1 MKRNLII
8 AGVALAA
15 LIGLALR
22 PQPGQSGGAAP
33 WTREQTIASTVALA
47 REFGIDIASW
57 EFLITVEPQDDWLDL
72 RGRHPESPLLK
83 AFSGTRYNV
92 LARSPDGDSTVTA
105 ELDGTGRPMRW
116 RPRLHGDLPAGA
128 LLTREG
134 VLARFAQADASNF
147 QPLTARSDEQS
158 RRVRRPRKDD
168 DEGPRGET
176 AKWEWKD
183 PQISGLRAELIASF
197 YKGKLEE
204 VNLHHDV
211 PRSVRRN
218 ASVPGSTWKDVL
230 SGFGVFFQVCAVTG
244 AVIFVLISLTDRR
257 DHLRLALWVSVAVAL
272 FYLVCLLLGGR
283 QGYLSANW
291 DQRDFDSTSNKLG
304 FLFGL
309 FVTRP
314 LALAFPLAAG
324 FLLIRDAQIQS
335 WLSVLWL
342 TLRRKLVPSAGRE
355 IAGGVLMSAPLA
367 LLPFLVCAALP
378 MTGVRL
384 EAARPGILMDTT
396 PAMGV
401 LVRFPLLGYHLL
413 CIFAVMLPLLWR
425 PTPRLKWRLGV
436 LFVAGPLLCLARFT
450 PVSGNGYVSIAVAFA
465 MFGAWLWVYRGF
477 GLLGLMAC
485 LLGVYTLY
493 DLSALLAYPAGRLWP
508 IAQLLLV
515 WGVPLVGGLM
525 VAARPAPANVQELA
539 EEISR
544 RNDPPPGSAP
554 RSERERL
561 LTEFAVAREAQQG
574 MLPDK
579 PPSIPG
585 FSLFASCVPAREV
598 GGDLFDFLE
607 MPHGRWAMCVADVS
621 GKGVPAA
628 LYMTLTKGMLAAEQA
643 MATGILDLAG
653 AVNRQLLLAG
663 KRRTFVTLAMG
674 LLDPERRVLEV
685 LRAGHNPILWWR
697 AGLGESLYIQPK
709 GIGLGLAG
717 ERIFAKSIE
726 CQELELADGDLV
738 VFYSDGLTEAMN
750 PRQEQYGEERL
761 QSVVARAAGLDAPEL
776 AQAILEDVE
785 VFKAGAD
792 PHDDLTLVVLRCLPN
807 GESLA

>member
-1 MKRNLII
+1 MKRHLIVAGI
-8 AGVALAA
+8 ALLVLVALAVR
-15 LIGLALR
+15 LR
-22 PQPGQSGGAAP
+22 PGQGGSAAP
-33 WTREQTIASTVALA
+33 WTREQAIASTVALA
-47 REFGIDIASW
+47 HEFGIDIANW
-57 EFLITVEPQDDWLDL
+57 EFLITVQPQEDWVDL
-72 RGRHPESPLLK
+72 QSRHPESALLK
-83 AFSGTRYNV
+83 AFAGTRYHV
-92 LARSPDGDSTVTA
+92 LARSPEGGSTITA
-105 ELDGTGRPMRW
+105 ELDGTGRPLRW
-116 RPRLHGDLPAGA
+116 RPRMRGDLPAAA
-128 LLTREG
+128 LLTKEG
-134 VLARFAQADASNF
+134 VLARFG
-147 QPLTARSDEQS
+147 RSDAAQFQLMARRSEEGRGRDRRS
-158 RRVRRPRKDD
+158 RRDA
-168 DEGPRGET
+168 DEESRDNT
-176 AKWEWKD
+176 TRWEWRD
-183 PQISGLRAELIASF
+183 PQIKDLRAELIASF
-197 YKGKLEE
+197 SNGKLEE

-257 DHLRLALWVSVAVAL
+257 DHLRLALWVSITVAV

-291 DQRDFDSTSNKLG
+291 DQGDFDTTSNKLG

-324 FLLIRDAQIQS
+324 FLLIREAQIQS
-335 WLSVLWL
+335 WLSILWL
-342 TLRRKLVPSAGRE
+342 TVRRKLIPSAGRE
-355 IAGGVLMSAPLA
+355 IAGGVLLSAPLA
-367 LLPFLVCAALP
+367 LVPFLVCALLP
-378 MTGVRL
+378 MTGARL
-384 EAARPGILMDTT
+384 DAARPGILMDTV

-401 LVRFPLLGYHLL
+401 LVQFPVLCYHLL
-413 CIFAVMLPLLWR
+413 CVFAVMLPLLWR
-425 PTPRLKWRLGV
+425 PTPRLKWRLGL

-450 PVSGNGYVSIAVAFA
+450 PVAGNGYLSIAVAFV
-465 MFGAWLWVYRGF
+465 MFGAWLWVYREF

-485 LLGVYTLY
+485 LLGIYTLY
-493 DLSALLAYPAGRLWP
+493 DLSALIAFPAGRLWP
-508 IAQLLLV
+508 ITQLLLV
-515 WGVPLVGGLM
+515 WGVPLVGGLV
-525 VAARPAPANVQELA
+525 VAARPEPSNVQELA
-539 EEISR
+539 GEISR

-579 PPSIPG
+579 PPLIPG

-607 MPHGRWAMCVADVS
+607 MPRGCWAMCVADVS

-643 MATGILDLAG
+643 MATGILDLAC

-697 AGLGESLYIQPK
+697 AALGESLYVQPK

-717 ERIFAKSIE
+717 DRIFSKSIE

-750 PRQEQYGEERL
+750 PRQEQYGEDRL
-761 QSVVARAAGLDAPEL
+761 QSVVARAAGLDAAEL
-776 AQAILEDVE
+776 AQAILDDVE
-785 VFKAGAD
+785 IFKAGAD

-807 GESLA
+807 GEVLA

>member
-1 MKRNLII
+1 MKRYVII
-8 AGVALAA
+8 AGAALAA
-15 LIGLALR
+15 LVLLALR
-22 PQPGQSGGAAP
+22 PQGGRAGAAAP
-33 WTREQTIASTVALA
+33 WTREQAISATVALA
-47 REFGIDIASW
+47 HEFGIETANW
-57 EFLITVEPQDDWLDL
+57 EFLITVEPQDDWMDM
-72 RGRHPESPLLK
+72 RTRHPDSALLK
-83 AFSGTRYNV
+83 AFSGTRYRV
-92 LARSPDGDSTVTA
+92 LARSPDGNSTVTA
-105 ELDGTGRPMRW
+105 ELDGTGRPLRW
-116 RPRLHGDLPAGA
+116 RPRLRGDLPAA
-128 LLTREG
+128 AQLSREG
-134 VLARFAQADASNF
+134 VLARFAPADAAKF
-147 QPLTARSDEQS
+147 QPVTEAGEDGKRRGRRS
-158 RRVRRPRKDD
+158 RR
-168 DEGPRGET
+168 EEQETSSGET
-176 AKWEWKD
+176 ARWEWRD
-183 PQISGLRAELIASF
+183 PKVDGLRAELSATF

-204 VNLHHDV
+204 VSLHHDV

-218 ASVPGSTWKDVL
+218 ASVPGAKWKEVL
-230 SGFGVFFQVCAVTG
+230 GGIGVFFQVCAVTG
-244 AVIFVLISLTDRR
+244 SVIFVLISLTDRR
-257 DHLRLALWVSVAVAL
+257 DHLRLALWVSGAVAL
-272 FYLVCLLLGGR
+272 FYMGCLLLGGR
-283 QGYLSANW
+283 QGYLSVNW
-291 DQRDFDSTSNKLG
+291 DQSDFDTTSNKVG

-324 FLLIRDAQIQS
+324 FLLIREGQIES
-335 WLSVLWL
+335 WLSILWL
-342 TLRRKLVPSAGRE
+342 TVRRKLIPAAGRE
-355 IAGGVLMSAPLA
+355 LAGGVLMSAPLA
-367 LLPFLVCAALP
+367 VLPMLVCAALP

-384 EAARPGILMDTT
+384 EAARPGILMDTS

-401 LVRFPLLGYHLL
+401 LVQFPVLCYHLL
-413 CIFAVMLPLLWR
+413 CVFAVMLPLLWR
-425 PTPRLKWRLGV
+425 PSPRLKWRLGL
-436 LFVAGPLLCLARFT
+436 LFLAGPLLCLARFS
-450 PVSGNGYVSIAVAFA
+450 PVSGNGYISIAVVAVMFA
-465 MFGAWLWVYRGF
+465 AWVKVYRAF

-485 LLGVYTLY
+485 LLGLYTLY
-493 DLSALLAYPAGRLWP
+493 DLSALIAFPAGRAWP

-515 WGVPLVGGLM
+515 WGVPLVGGF
-525 VAARPAPANVQELA
+525 VIAARPAPSNVEELA
-539 EEISR
+539 DEISR

-574 MLPDK
+574 MLPDR

-607 MPHGRWAMCVADVS
+607 MPRGCWAMCVADVS

-643 MATGILDLAG
+643 MATGILDLAC

-697 AGLGESLYIQPK
+697 AADGESHYVQPK

-717 ERIFAKSIE
+717 DRIFSKSIE
-726 CQELELADGDLV
+726 CQELALADGDLV

-750 PRQEQYGEERL
+750 PRQEQYGEDRL
-761 QSVVARAAGLDAPEL
+761 QLVVARAAGLDAPEL
-776 AQAILEDVE
+776 AQAILDDVE

-792 PHDDLTLVVLRCLPN
+792 PHDDLTLVVLRCLPA
-807 GESLA
+807 GEAAA